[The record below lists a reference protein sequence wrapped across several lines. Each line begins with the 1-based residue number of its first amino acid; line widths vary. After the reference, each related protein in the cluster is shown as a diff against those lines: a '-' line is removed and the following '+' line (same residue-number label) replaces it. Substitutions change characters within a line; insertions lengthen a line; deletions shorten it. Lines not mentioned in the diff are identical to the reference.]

1 MPHPRRLAVTLA
13 TALLALPAV
22 LLAPGC
28 GATPKTAEDRA
39 AKIEQAERTLETM
52 KAKDASLSGVLDDAY
67 GWAVFSTVG
76 RGALIVGGEGGGGIV
91 FEQGAPW
98 GSATL
103 AKGSIGLQIGGEAYS
118 ELVIFMTEQAF
129 RSFTAGDFSFTAG
142 LSATGIK
149 AGAALETPIESGMKV
164 LVMTKGGLMASAAVG
179 GQDFSCTPFGS
190 AE

>member
-1 MPHPRRLAVTLA
+1 MHRFVVTVV
-13 TALLALPAV
+13 TALLAAASTLPG
-22 LLAPGC
+22 GC
-28 GATPKTAEDRA
+28 GSTPKTAEERT

-52 KAKDASLSGVLDDAY
+52 KAKDPSLQDVLDDAH

-76 RGALIVGGEGGGGIV
+76 SGAFIVGGEGGGGIV
-91 FEQGAPW
+91 FEGGEPW

-118 ELVIFMTEQAF
+118 ELVIFMTEEAF
-129 RSFTAGDFSFTAG
+129 KSFTAGDFSFTAG

-149 AGAALETPIESGMKV
+149 AGAALDTPIEAGMKV

-179 GQDFSCTPFGS
+179 GQDFSCTPFDS
-190 AE
+190 AD